1 MQIYVMRKEYKKP
14 VTKCIVTEC
23 VGIMA
28 EIGSVTSG
36 SVNVDGT
43 ISNYKGGISGST
55 TEGNSSDIDF
65 SENGG
70 ISGSKG
76 HTILWDDEEE

>member
-1 MQIYVMRKEYKKP
+1 MRKEYKKP
-14 VTKCIVTEC
+14 DTKCIVTEC

-28 EIGSVTSG
+28 ELTSVTSG

-43 ISNYKGGISGST
+43 ISNNEDGVNGGTGEGSGSASYDGSGT
-55 TEGNSSDIDF
+55 VT
-65 SENGG
+65 
-70 ISGSKG
+70 GSKG